1 MQKHVQI
8 KSRVRC
14 KTNKLILRGNLLIA
28 QKPSENATKRFE
40 LGVVNTLELNTSRNL
55 RDRAELDLLNAKYQ
69 YIFNMKVLDFY
80 MGRGLTLN

>member
-1 MQKHVQI
+1 VI
-8 KSRVRC
+8 
-14 KTNKLILRGNLLIA
+14 
-28 QKPSENATKRFE
+28 
-40 LGVVNTLELNTSRNL
+40 NTLELNTSRNL